1 MMKNTNL
8 KVNYKDNTYSDLILN
23 YFMKCPHCLESF
35 FESWTNLNLMQDA
48 EGMWNLQM
56 TQCPACEKMILKEQQ
71 RTIKNH
77 NWTLTNEILIHPL
90 GIARSPLPKEVL
102 DKYSKP
108 YKQAAQVLPISAEA
122 SAAISRRCLQDLL
135 REEAKVKPGN
145 LADEIQEV
153 IDSKALPTS
162 LSESIDAIR
171 NIGNFG
177 SHPIKSTNTGEVVD
191 VEPGE
196 AEWNLDVLEEL
207 FDHYMVKPAKIKAKR
222 LALNQKLKDAGK
234 SQMK

>member
-1 MMKNTNL
+1 
-8 KVNYKDNTYSDLILN
+8 
-23 YFMKCPHCLESF
+23 MKCPHCLESF
-35 FESWTNLNLMQDA
+35 FESWTNLNLMHDA
-48 EGMWNLQM
+48 EGMWNLQR
-56 TQCPACEKMILKEQQ
+56 TQCPACEKMILKKQL
-71 RTIKNH
+71 RTLKSH

-90 GIARSPLPKEVL
+90 GIARSPLHKEVL

-207 FDHYMVKPAKIKAKR
+207 FDHYIVKPAKIKAKR